1 MGESP
6 AWRSSKICQKFKNQ
20 FDIEQAFFLIC
31 RLRVVLI
38 QWYKKSFIMR
48 TRLILDLNQGLPDF
62 YLEVF
67 LGIIH
72 KC

>member
-20 FDIEQAFFLIC
+20 FDIEQAFFLIR

-38 QWYKKSFIMR
+38 QGYKKSFIMR